1 MKFDVG
7 ISGIAKYREEVTGDT
22 PEVIDSGD
30 GITVILSDG
39 LGSGIK
45 AGILSI
51 LTAKIAAGLLRR
63 NVGLEQVF
71 ATIADTLPTCKVRN
85 LAYATLSILK
95 ISSDGTAHLIEYDN
109 PGLILLR
116 GGGTEAIERR
126 HRVIAGKEIAE
137 AFFEVKIDDLM
148 LLISDGVVN
157 AGVGGLYKLG
167 LGATGLIENL
177 RSRSL
182 LGAEPEAIAAKITE
196 LAECCYLC
204 KPADDS
210 TAIVIRP
217 RPERRAVVLTG
228 PPGDP
233 GRDGEMVSR
242 LLQDGESHKII
253 CGGSSGNLVS
263 RLTGKAIK
271 TGLGYEDPEVPP
283 TAVIEGIDLVT
294 EGVLT
299 LNKCLAKLEA
309 HRPGDPPAAGSD
321 GAALLTEALLKA
333 DRIEFL
339 VGTAR
344 NPAHETIMRSLPL
357 KTRIEAVGA
366 IQTLL
371 ARLGKE
377 ISLQLF

>member
-7 ISGIAKYREEVTGDT
+7 ISAIAKYREEVTGDT
-22 PEVIDSGD
+22 PEVIHTGD

-63 NVGLEQVF
+63 NIGLEQVF

-95 ISSDGTAHLIEYDN
+95 IAADGRAHLIEYDN

-116 GGGTEAIERR
+116 DGATEPLQRR
-126 HRVIAGKEIAE
+126 RRDIAGKEIYE
-137 AFFEVKIDDLM
+137 TFFTVQMNDLL

-167 LGATGLIENL
+167 LGSSGLIENL
-177 RSRSL
+177 RSRRL
-182 LGAEPEAIAAKITE
+182 LGGEPEAIAAKITE

-204 KPADDS
+204 QPADDT
-210 TAIVIRP
+210 TAIVVKP
-217 RPERRAVVLTG
+217 RLERSAVVLTG
-228 PPGDP
+228 PP
-233 GRDGEMVSR
+233 RDRRQDEEMVAR
-242 LLQDGESHKII
+242 LLLDGDSQKII
-253 CGGSSGNLVS
+253 CGGSSGNLVA
-263 RLTGKAIK
+263 RITRKTIK

-283 TAVIEGIDLVT
+283 MARIEGIDLVT

-299 LNKCLAKLEA
+299 LNKCLSQLMAY
-309 HRPGDPPAAGSD
+309 RPGDPPPAGAD
-321 GAALLTEALLKA
+321 GSTLLTKALLRA
-333 DRIEFL
+333 DRIDFL
-339 VGTAR
+339 VGTAL
-344 NPAHETIMRSLPL
+344 NPAHETLMRSLPL
-357 KTRIEAVGA
+357 KTRAEAVR
-366 IQTLL
+366 QTRNRLIE
-371 ARLGKE
+371 LGKE
-377 ISLQLF
+377 TSLQLF